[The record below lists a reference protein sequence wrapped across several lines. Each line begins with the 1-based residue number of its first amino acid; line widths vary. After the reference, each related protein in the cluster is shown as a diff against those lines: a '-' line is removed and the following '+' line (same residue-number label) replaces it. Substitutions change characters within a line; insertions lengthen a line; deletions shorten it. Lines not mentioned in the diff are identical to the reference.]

1 MWLIF
6 LNNDL
11 NNVYYLTVF
20 VGQESGSRSDEG
32 SGSDEVIVQLLTR
45 IGLAQGLTKAVG
57 SVSMLSHMA
66 FGRRPWFFPGH

>member
-11 NNVYYLTVF
+11 NGICYLTVS

-66 FGRRPWFFPGH
+66 FDRRPWFFPGH